1 MKRIQLAVILGA
13 WAFAARAQAP
23 PEIASS
29 PEQQLF
35 RLVNQVR
42 QDAGL
47 EKLHW
52 DAKLAR
58 AAQSHSQE
66 LAAHRS
72 LSHQFPGEPELT
84 ERLGVTGAL
93 FSAAAENVALADS
106 AEEAHLGLM
115 TSPGHRANILS
126 SEYNAIGI
134 AVVQLNKRVYVTED
148 FGRVVP
154 AYSVDQFREGLV
166 AAFNRLR
173 RSHRMGPIESHPDAK
188 LDAEACAGDTDPRV
202 VLQEFSG
209 PTRAT
214 IFTAY
219 QPDELPAPL
228 QKAAEDISLRR
239 MNIGVCLRADAKSK
253 VSKFWVVVA
262 FFATK

>member
-1 MKRIQLAVILGA
+1 MKRILPAIIFVVCAAVA
-13 WAFAARAQAP
+13 PAQASL
-23 PEIASS
+23 EADAS

-35 RLVNQVR
+35 HLVNQVR
-42 QDAGL
+42 QEAGL

-52 DAKLAR
+52 DTKLAR
-58 AAQSHSQE
+58 AAQFHSQE
-66 LAAHRS
+66 LAAHQS

-84 ERLGVTGAL
+84 ERLGVTGAR

-134 AVVQLNKRVYVTED
+134 AVVEVNKRVYVTED

-154 AYSVDQFREGLV
+154 AYSADQFREGVV

-173 RSHRMGPIESHPDAK
+173 RSHRMGPIESHADSK
-188 LDAEACAGDTDPRV
+188 LDAEACAGGTNPRV
-202 VLQEFSG
+202 VLEGYSG
-209 PTRAT
+209 PARAT
-214 IFTAY
+214 IFTAN
-219 QPDELPAPL
+219 QPDDLPAPV

-239 MNIGVCLRADAKSK
+239 MNIGLCLRADPKNK

-262 FFATK
+262 FYATK

>member
-1 MKRIQLAVILGA
+1 MLAAILGA
-13 WAFAARAQAP
+13 WASAARGQAP
-23 PEIASS
+23 LDVASS

-42 QDAGL
+42 QEAGL
-47 EKLHW
+47 EKLNW

-58 AAQSHSQE
+58 AAQSHSRE
-66 LAAHRS
+66 LAAHQS

-84 ERLGVTGAL
+84 ERLAVTGAR
-93 FSAAAENVALADS
+93 FSAAAENVALADN
-106 AEEAHLGLM
+106 AEDAHLGLM
-115 TSPGHRANILS
+115 TSPGHRANIMS

-134 AVVQLNKRVYVTED
+134 AVVELNRRVYVTED

-154 AYSVDQFREGLV
+154 AYSAEEFRDALV
-166 AAFNRLR
+166 AGFNRLR
-173 RSHRMGPIESHPDAK
+173 RSHRMGPIESHPDVK

-202 VLQEFSG
+202 VLEGFSG
-209 PTRAT
+209 PMRAT
-214 IFTAY
+214 IFTANK
-219 QPDELPAPL
+219 PDDLPASV

-239 MNIGVCLRADAKSK
+239 MNIGVCLRADPKSK

-262 FFATK
+262 FYASR